1 MKPFDR
7 RRQVYKKVH
16 KPQRQR
22 IKLLNYLNHGEAKHK
37 EEPRAS
43 RQTQPTN
50 AREQTK
56 HKSHAPIRGTP
67 RQIEIP
73 RDFYHCIPPDL
84 TSLEISLLNYALLR
98 CKTCSLEIWPCKIF
112 DKYHVCRSVLFDT
125 WWYLVSM
132 EWFWLIYD
140 GTVEGSSGWYLVVLS
155 VEGDNG

>member
-7 RRQVYKKVH
+7 RRQVYKKVY

-43 RQTQPTN
+43 RQIQPTN
-50 AREQTK
+50 TREQTK
-56 HKSHAPIRGTP
+56 QKPHAPIRGIP

-84 TSLEISLLNYALLR
+84 TSLEISLL
-98 CKTCSLEIWPCKIF
+98 EF
-112 DKYHVCRSVLFDT
+112 DHDTGAFSIENSDCMGWEKVVSV
-125 WWYLVSM
+125 
-132 EWFWLIYD
+132 
-140 GTVEGSSGWYLVVLS
+140 GEGEEEGLAGS
-155 VEGDNG
+155 VELGDPNLAWGPALPVKLRVWWLGIWFIVSL